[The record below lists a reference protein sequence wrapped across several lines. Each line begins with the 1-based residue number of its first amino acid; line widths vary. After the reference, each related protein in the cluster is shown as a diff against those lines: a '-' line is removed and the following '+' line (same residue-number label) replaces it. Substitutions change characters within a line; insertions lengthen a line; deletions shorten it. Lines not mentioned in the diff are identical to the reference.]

1 MLSEISSAAYSSEF
15 WRHYNKSANVLN
27 LTSSLNDIFGAG
39 YWTWYLIHYLFHHQ
53 HYYYHHFIRSDNLD
67 CMMSTVCS
75 NREIPSVGPTMTSS
89 LFEQAINYTEFKYAY
104 LATYNKSEYSQI
116 ALGRIVYDIKTRIE
130 YAINSTDYNNFVLY
144 SGHDTTIMPLLAG
157 ILGDN
162 WDRKWA
168 SYASMVSIEIYNSSI
183 QGNSDLFRIIYNG
196 VQQQVPG
203 CQKTGLCNISL
214 LLEALSYGQENMPCD
229 LNAVVSDDDYYINFD
244 DNPQYNCPPSSS
256 SPKLSVRDWVGLCIM
271 SAVLGSLIGCSAL
284 VFYQRR
290 TKQSDES
297 NFYHIDETRNAIS
310 LNQSINNNIVRI

>member
-1 MLSEISSAAYSSEF
+1 MLSVVSKAAYSSEF
-15 WRHYNKSANVLN
+15 WRQYNKSAYVSN

-39 YWTWYLIHYLFHHQ
+39 YWTW
-53 HYYYHHFIRSDNLD
+53 SDNLD

-75 NREIPSVGPTMTSS
+75 NREIPSVGPMMTET
-89 LFEQAINYTEFKYAY
+89 LFNQAINYTEFKYAY
-104 LATYNKSEYSQI
+104 MALYNKSEYSQL
-116 ALGRIVYDIKTRIE
+116 ALGRIVYDIRTRIE

-162 WDRKWA
+162 WDQKWA
-168 SYASMVSIEIYNSSI
+168 NYASLLSIEIYNSSI

-214 LLEALSYGQENMPCD
+214 LLEALSYGQETMPCD

-244 DNPQYNCPPSSS
+244 DNPQNNCPPSPSS
-256 SPKLSVRDWVGLCIM
+256 TPKLSVRDWVGLCIM

-290 TKQSDES
+290 SKQSDES

-310 LNQSINNNIVRI
+310 LNQSINNSIVRI

>member
-1 MLSEISSAAYSSEF
+1 MS
-15 WRHYNKSANVLN
+15 N

-39 YWTWYLIHYLFHHQ
+39 YWTW
-53 HYYYHHFIRSDNLD
+53 SDNLD

-89 LFEQAINYTEFKYAY
+89 LFNDAINYTEFKYAY
-104 LATYNKSEYSQI
+104 MSTYNKSYYSKL
-116 ALGRIVYDIKTRIE
+116 ALGRIVYDIRTRIE

-157 ILGDN
+157 ILGNN

-168 SYASMVSIEIYNSSI
+168 NYASMVSIEIYNSSI
-183 QGNSDLFRIIYNG
+183 EGNSDLFRIIYNG

-214 LLEALSYGQENMPCD
+214 LLEALSYGQETMPCD

-244 DNPQYNCPPSSS
+244 DNPQNNCPPSSS
-256 SPKLSVRDWVGLCIM
+256 STPKLSDRDWVGLCIM

-310 LNQSINNNIVRI
+310 LNQSINNSIVRI